1 MPALRVDVRIAAG
14 GIGSLEKADKDDIYV
29 RDRTLPDN
37 TPHNL
42 YAPFYEA
49 YIPAAGPSC
58 DVQRPLR
65 RRRRVRVEQLPRL
78 PERAVGTTTT
88 TSSGTGRKTR
98 PAATTR

>member
-29 RDRTLPDN
+29 RDRTKPDN

-49 YIPAAGPSC
+49 YVPAAGPSFTFS
-58 DVQRPLR
+58 DRSGVAGAFVL
-65 RRRRVRVEQLPRL
+65 EQLPRL
-78 PERAVGTTTT
+78 PEQRSVRLYDLVGD
-88 TSSGTGRKTR
+88 GLRTR
-98 PAATTR
+98 PAATAR

>member
-29 RDRTLPDN
+29 RDRTKADN

-42 YAPFYEA
+42 YAPFYKA
-49 YIPAAGPSC
+49 YVPAAGPSFTFS
-58 DVQRPLR
+58 DRSGVAGAFVSNNFPGYQNSGRYDYYDL
-65 RRRRVRVEQLPRL
+65 
-78 PERAVGTTTT
+78 VGN
-88 TSSGTGRKTR
+88 GLKTR